1 MVLGAGLLFLILAAI
16 MIWTRKLDWYRTEVA
31 RMSSQTG
38 EPGEQAIAGT
48 GCCSYDNQCESP
60 LIRPMPAKKRVSSR
74 SLQSDLARVDAHVIR
89 ASEYEELPEL
99 TEEMLARAKRS
110 KGGRPVAANPR
121 RQVTIRLPADV
132 LARWKATGPGWQTR
146 MAERLSR
153 MR

>member
-1 MVLGAGLLFLILAAI
+1 
-16 MIWTRKLDWYRTEVA
+16 
-31 RMSSQTG
+31 
-38 EPGEQAIAGT
+38 
-48 GCCSYDNQCESP
+48 
-60 LIRPMPAKKRVSSR
+60 MPAKKRASPR
-74 SLQSDLARVDAHVIR
+74 SLQSDLAKVDAHVIK

-99 TEEMLARAKRS
+99 TEEMLARARRS
-110 KGGRPVAANPR
+110 KGGRPVSANPR